1 MTANDCS
8 KLFPPPVRLI
18 HHMKL
23 ISANSD
29 MSDSLLV
36 DRFRSG
42 EHRAFEILVQRW
54 QEPVYR
60 MAWRYIG
67 SADDAMDVAQNT
79 FLKAWT
85 HIDTLDD
92 PGKFGSWVYRICRHQ
107 CLDLLKSGHKQRIVA
122 MSGLGVGESE
132 TSTEQS
138 LPEAD
143 GDTPHTH
150 LEADQR
156 SQIMRKALDNIPEEQ
171 KVIIIL
177 KEYEGLKFREIADIL
192 ELSENT
198 VKSRLYYGLSAL
210 RKYFSQHN
218 LEQEVNLA

>member
-1 MTANDCS
+1 MNRKTA
-8 KLFPPPVRLI
+8 I
-18 HHMKL
+18 HT
-23 ISANSD
+23 D

-36 DRFRSG
+36 ERFRSG

-54 QEPVYR
+54 QKPIYR
-60 MAWRYIG
+60 LAWRYIG
-67 SADDAMDVAQNT
+67 SSDDAMDVAQNT
-79 FLKAWT
+79 FMKAWT
-85 HIDTLDD
+85 NIATLED

-107 CLDLLKSGHKQRIVA
+107 CLDHLKSAHKQRIVA
-122 MSGLGVGESE
+122 MSGLSLAENELPV
-132 TSTEQS
+132 EQS
-138 LPEAD
+138 LPGHDANN
-143 GDTPHTH
+143 PHTH

-156 SQIMRKALDNIPEEQ
+156 TQIMNRALDNIPEEQ

-198 VKSRLYYGLSAL
+198 VKSRLYYGLNAL

-218 LEQEVNLA
+218 LEQEVNLT